1 MTNDLLAAKKRE
13 NIAGYVISMWHIEDL
28 VRASGFNMDVLAQRL
43 IEPMDLNAEEAAE
56 VRGWYA
62 GIMARMREQ
71 GLERSGHLIE
81 VEEVLNELEFLH
93 RSLVDV
99 LNDEA
104 YDSAYEAARPGIA
117 TLQEQAGEEA
127 KGIVE
132 TCFTAVYGVMLLRAQ
147 GSAVS
152 EATAQAENAIRQL
165 LERLSQHYRQMRKL
179 PGVSMN

>member
-1 MTNDLLAAKKRE
+1 MTKDLLADKKRD
-13 NIAGYVISMWHIEDL
+13 NIAAYVISMWHIEDL
-28 VRASGFNMDVLAQRL
+28 VRASGFNMDVLAERL
-43 IEPMDLNAEEAAE
+43 IDPMNVDAEEAAE

-62 GIMARMREQ
+62 GIMTRMREQ
-71 GLERSGHLIE
+71 GLERSGHLSE

-99 LNDEA
+99 LNDED
-104 YDSAYEAARPGIA
+104 YDRFYEAARPGIT
-117 TLQEQAGEEA
+117 TLQQQAGEEA

-152 EATAQAENAIRQL
+152 EATAQAEGAIRL
-165 LERLSQHYRQMRKL
+165 VLERLSQHYRQMRKL